1 MAKGWSKIN
10 TVNDII
16 DNSTVREK
24 ETREQSF
31 KLLINN
37 TKTLSIK
44 KLKEKSDELFKVEK
58 AKEDSLLAAFD
69 NKQLKSKQLIKQA
82 LRIKKERAKIDN
94 KNAKQY
100 SKNTSAQDKVVQEN
114 NEVTEEA
121 V

>member
-1 MAKGWSKIN
+1 MAKGWSKVK
-10 TVNDII
+10 TVNDVI
-16 DNSTVREK
+16 DNSTTKEK

-31 KLLINN
+31 KLLIHN

-69 NKQLKSKQLIKQA
+69 NKQLKSKKLIKQA

-94 KNAKQY
+94 KNAKQNI
-100 SKNTSAQDKVVQEN
+100 KNTSIQEEN
-114 NEVTEEA
+114 QKSEVTEEA